1 MGKADKKIWLI
12 GTPEFGNLGDHKISE
27 TEWEILLSMYPRQII
42 HEITMNEYWE
52 CRDKLQKSIG
62 HSDILVFHGGGNVGN
77 LWPKSEYIRR
87 NAFQTWREQKKIIMP
102 QSICFTDDEE
112 GKKELELTKKVY
124 SVPNLILA
132 CRDEN
137 SYRFAEQNLPC
148 RSILTPDT
156 VMFHKPHRKWF
167 IKQYGV
173 VVCLRDD
180 KEKAL
185 SDKDVQYIVSL
196 SEKKFENVKRID
208 TVGEKQTKNSRSAA
222 LEKFMDQIRH
232 AELVITDRLHC
243 MIFCALEGVP
253 CIALDNN
260 YNKIAGGYQWLKN
273 LEYIEY
279 IQDMKK
285 LESRLGIAR
294 RHRYRYPVK
303 EYRKLFEPLLR
314 ELRGR

>member
-87 NAFQTWREQKKIIMP
+87 NAFQTWREQKKIIMH
-102 QSICFTDDEE
+102 
-112 GKKELELTKKVY
+112 
-124 SVPNLILA
+124 
-132 CRDEN
+132 
-137 SYRFAEQNLPC
+137 RFAEQNLPC

-232 AELVITDRLHC
+232 AELIITDRLHC